1 MPLIVIACSGRL
13 SCSLPPGLVPRPL
26 SGGAGD
32 DVPPTRLGD
41 SADDAGDAPVV
52 LYPSQ
57 RRRSS
62 LRLRRVPDSPES
74 DEGRG

>member
-1 MPLIVIACSGRL
+1 MPLIVIARNGRL

-32 DVPPTRLGD
+32 DVPPTHVDDSAGD
-41 SADDAGDAPVV
+41 ADDAPHV
-52 LYPSQ
+52 LHPSQ

-62 LRLRRVPDSPES
+62 LRLRR
-74 DEGRG
+74 